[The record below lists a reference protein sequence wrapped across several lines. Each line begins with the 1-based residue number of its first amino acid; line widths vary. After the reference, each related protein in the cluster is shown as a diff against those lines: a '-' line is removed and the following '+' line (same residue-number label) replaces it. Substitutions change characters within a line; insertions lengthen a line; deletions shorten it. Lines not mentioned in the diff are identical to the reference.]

1 MALPAPKEKYEKLR
15 MALVE
20 AREMAG
26 LTQDEVARRLERPQS
41 FVWKVENGVRRLD
54 VIEFLELAR
63 AIGFD
68 STAFLQKLDKLDK

>member
-1 MALPAPKEKYEKLR
+1 MPLPAPEEKYEKLR
-15 MALVE
+15 VLLVE
-20 AREMAG
+20 ARKQAG
-26 LTQDEVARRLERPQS
+26 LTQDELAGRLERPQS

-68 STAFLQKLDKLDK
+68 PIGFLRKLNK